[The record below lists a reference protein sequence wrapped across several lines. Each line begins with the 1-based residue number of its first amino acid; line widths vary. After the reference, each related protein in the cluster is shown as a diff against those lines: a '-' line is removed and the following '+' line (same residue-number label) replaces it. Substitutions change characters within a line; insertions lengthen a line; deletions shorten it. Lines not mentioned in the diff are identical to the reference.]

1 MRTDDYGRARSE
13 LKKALNI
20 DRTNTTA
27 LRYIKELDEAEGRK
41 PRSQVRREEKK
52 EKKDSVSY
60 VSGNETIIQP
70 VGVKDNSGLH
80 SVINVAIGIAI
91 GVAVMWF
98 LILPAQQ
105 QMKSSELNDA
115 VADYSDQVEAKTAA
129 LASLEAEMETLRQE
143 SDAAVQA
150 AGEAAEKLE
159 SHEELLKAYR
169 FFAEEDMA
177 GSLEQL
183 EQIDKETLTEDGK
196 VLYDSL
202 FAQVGTEAVAE
213 LYKTGYDAYQ
223 ARDYDAAYEALEKCY
238 SLDDTQGDALYFL
251 ARSCHGRGDIE
262 NARIYYQKVIEEYPN
277 TRKATDSARFLAG
290 LPAE

>member
-1 MRTDDYGRARSE
+1 
-13 LKKALNI
+13 
-20 DRTNTTA
+20 
-27 LRYIKELDEAEGRK
+27 
-41 PRSQVRREEKK
+41 
-52 EKKDSVSY
+52 
-60 VSGNETIIQP
+60 
-70 VGVKDNSGLH
+70 
-80 SVINVAIGIAI
+80 
-91 GVAVMWF
+91 
-98 LILPAQQ
+98 
-105 QMKSSELNDA
+105 
-115 VADYSDQVEAKTAA
+115 
-129 LASLEAEMETLRQE
+129 
-143 SDAAVQA
+143 
-150 AGEAAEKLE
+150 
-159 SHEELLKAYR
+159 
-169 FFAEEDMA
+169 MA

-183 EQIDKETLTEDGK
+183 EQIEKETLTEDGK

-238 SLDDTQGDALYFL
+238 NLDNTQGDALYFL